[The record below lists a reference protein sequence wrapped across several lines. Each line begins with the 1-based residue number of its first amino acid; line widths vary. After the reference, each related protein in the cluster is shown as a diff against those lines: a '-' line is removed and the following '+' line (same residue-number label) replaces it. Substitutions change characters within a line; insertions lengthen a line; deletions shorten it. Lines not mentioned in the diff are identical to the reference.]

1 MSHTPVLL
9 AETLQHLTPERGG
22 VFVDGTLGGGGHT
35 QELFQ
40 ALPQH
45 PDTRLIGIDRDP
57 DILARTTQTLHAS
70 GIQPP
75 VFQPRHGTFD
85 QLIDWVTA
93 GDVPRITGGL
103 LLDLGVSSFQLDER
117 ERGFSFRH
125 DAPLD
130 MRMDQTSGITAGE
143 FLAQATAERLRDI
156 LFTYGEERLA
166 GPITRAVL
174 QHRDAGTL
182 PQTTHALAD
191 LVRHIYRRHGFKDSR
206 VDPATKTFQALRI
219 AVNDE
224 LGCLERLLTGLP
236 TCLKPGA
243 RVAIITFHSLEDRL
257 VKQAF
262 AQWARA
268 CVCPPQWP
276 ACQCRGSA
284 LATLASRKPIA
295 PSPEEVA
302 SNPRARSAKLR
313 GIEWLGW

>member
-9 AETLQHLTPERGG
+9 SESLLALNAIRAGLY
-22 VFVDGTLGGGGHT
+22 VDGTLGGGGHT
-35 QELFQ
+35 KALYQ
-40 ALPQH
+40 ALHQG
-45 PDTRLIGIDRDP
+45 PDTLLVGIDRDAT
-57 DILARTTQTLHAS
+57 ILARTTQALQEAGLHAP
-70 GIQPP
+70 Q
-75 VFQPRHGTFD
+75 FQTRHGTFD
-85 QLIDWVTA
+85 QLIDWVAA

-103 LLDLGVSSFQLDER
+103 LLDLGVSSFQLDQR

-130 MRMDQTSGITAGE
+130 MRMDQTSGLTAGE
-143 FLAQATAERLRDI
+143 FLATASAERLREV
-156 LFTYGEERLA
+156 LTTYAEERLA
-166 GPITRAVL
+166 GPITRALV
-174 QHRDAGTL
+174 QRRENDTL
-182 PQTTHALAD
+182 PQTTLALAD
-191 LVRHIYRRHGFKDSR
+191 LVRQVYRRHGFKDSR

-224 LGCLERLLTGLP
+224 LGCLERLLAGLP
-236 TCLKPGA
+236 TCLEPGA

-276 ACQCRGSA
+276 ACQCRGTA
-284 LATLASRKPIA
+284 QATLINRKPIT
-295 PSPEEVA
+295 PSAEEVG

-313 GIEWLGW
+313 ILEWLG